1 MRLSNPKTKN
11 ETGFDFVLREISV
24 VTPFGKKE
32 LRDCVPFGPGEEGA
46 LIRELG
52 RVGKM
57 LEAEQKYPEKTEI
70 QRELFLEIKDN
81 SFTIERSANNALSIV
96 ELFEVKT
103 LLLQM
108 KTIKELWETIPQQ
121 LPQEFV
127 LSDTVEL
134 LDELDPGKERL
145 NTFYLYDAFSERL
158 ALLRQE
164 KREIEISIRK
174 LQKELRR
181 QVEAKHDICMTP
193 KMEYL
198 VAKAD
203 KKRMEE
209 ALAIR
214 ELVYGGEDYMTATFV
229 LKNGEEVDSF
239 REKIEEINAT
249 LEEEELLIREILSK
263 KIAAFRE
270 VLLENCDKI
279 GKIDFALAKAIHAK
293 THSCVCPTILSEH
306 KIAITE
312 GRQLVVEEILKKKGK
327 AYLPIS
333 LDLQDG
339 VTCITGANMGGK
351 TVSLKLVGLCVLL
364 AQHGFYVPCKSAEI
378 GLSSFV
384 HILIGDS
391 QNLERGLSSFGSE
404 MEELKDILDQSREKS
419 LLLIDELASGTN
431 PAEGLA
437 LTKSLVSYL
446 KDKAY
451 ISLVTTHFDSVA
463 LAGASRNL
471 QVRGLADAD
480 FRKLS
485 GEINRANRRERI
497 EIIGKYMDY
506 RLFPVENEKEIPKDA
521 LNIAKMLGI
530 PDQIIEQAK
539 KYMEDRK
546 DEK

>member
-108 KTIKELWETIPQQ
+108 KTMKELWETMSEH

>member
-1 MRLSNPKTKN
+1 
-11 ETGFDFVLREISV
+11 
-24 VTPFGKKE
+24 
-32 LRDCVPFGPGEEGA
+32 
-46 LIRELG
+46 
-52 RVGKM
+52 
-57 LEAEQKYPEKTEI
+57 
-70 QRELFLEIKDN
+70 
-81 SFTIERSANNALSIV
+81 
-96 ELFEVKT
+96 
-103 LLLQM
+103 
-108 KTIKELWETIPQQ
+108 
-121 LPQEFV
+121 
-127 LSDTVEL
+127 
-134 LDELDPGKERL
+134 
-145 NTFYLYDAFSERL
+145 
-158 ALLRQE
+158 
-164 KREIEISIRK
+164 
-174 LQKELRR
+174 
-181 QVEAKHDICMTP
+181 
-193 KMEYL
+193 
-198 VAKAD
+198 
-203 KKRMEE
+203 
-209 ALAIR
+209 
-214 ELVYGGEDYMTATFV
+214 MTATFV

>member
-214 ELVYGGEDYMTATFV
+214 ELVYGGEDYMAATFV